1 MIGRSPASP
10 GSADRGAAL
19 VVAVLLVPVLVAVA
33 TGGAALGAMGLLR
46 ARAAA
51 VADVAALAAAQSVT
65 DPCTAAAQA
74 AAQNGMRLAGC
85 MTDGAD
91 TVLEVTAP
99 APPALVRLLALLGRP
114 EPIVTARARA
124 GPPAG

>member
-1 MIGRSPASP
+1 MTGRSAATP
-10 GSADRGAAL
+10 GRADRGAAL

-33 TGGAALGAMGLLR
+33 TGGAALGSMGLLR

-51 VADVAALAAAQSVT
+51 VADVAALAAAQSAT
-65 DPCTAAAQA
+65 DPCGTAAQA
-74 AAQNGMRLAGC
+74 AARNGMRIAACLA
-85 MTDGAD
+85 DGAD
-91 TVLEVTAP
+91 TVLEVAAP

-114 EPIVTARARA
+114 EPVVTARARA